1 MASDDSWRN
10 KRTEDVGTT
19 KSVFAGRLLWMGDDS
34 LLLPGLRFVGNLLT
48 GKGKLDVWVAR

>member
-19 KSVFAGRLLWMGDDS
+19 KSVFAGRLLWMGSDS
-34 LLLPGLRFVGNLLT
+34 LLLPGWRFVGNLLT
-48 GKGKLDVWVAR
+48 GKRRVGCVGS

>member
-19 KSVFAGRLLWMGDDS
+19 KSVFAGRLFRMGSDS
-34 LLLPGLRFVGNLLT
+34 LLLPGWRFVGNLLT
-48 GKGKLDVWVAR
+48 GKRGVVCVGS

>member
-19 KSVFAGRLLWMGDDS
+19 KSVFAGRLLWMGSDS
-34 LLLPGLRFVGNLLT
+34 LLLPGWRFVGNLLT
-48 GKGKLDVWVAR
+48 GKKGVGVWVAR